1 MSFET
6 HDARQRTKE
15 MQAEFAA
22 RGDALGWFDA
32 LYEEANGDNE
42 KIPWADLKPNKFLR
56 AWAEKT
62 NLRGDDRNALV
73 VGCGLGDDARFLYD
87 LGFRVTAFDISPTA
101 IRWARKLHS
110 ETGIE
115 FFTADLFDAPK
126 EWFRAFEFVL
136 EVYTIQPLPLE
147 MRPRVIDAISDF
159 VATQGRLVVVTRGRD
174 DEEKPLELPW
184 ALSRRDL
191 SQFERNSLKPISF
204 EEMLGDED
212 EPVRRFVIEYQR

>member
-62 NLRGDDRNALV
+62 N
-73 VGCGLGDDARFLYD
+73 
-87 LGFRVTAFDISPTA
+87 
-101 IRWARKLHS
+101 
-110 ETGIE
+110 
-115 FFTADLFDAPK
+115 
-126 EWFRAFEFVL
+126 
-136 EVYTIQPLPLE
+136 
-147 MRPRVIDAISDF
+147 
-159 VATQGRLVVVTRGRD
+159 
-174 DEEKPLELPW
+174 
-184 ALSRRDL
+184 
-191 SQFERNSLKPISF
+191 
-204 EEMLGDED
+204 
-212 EPVRRFVIEYQR
+212 